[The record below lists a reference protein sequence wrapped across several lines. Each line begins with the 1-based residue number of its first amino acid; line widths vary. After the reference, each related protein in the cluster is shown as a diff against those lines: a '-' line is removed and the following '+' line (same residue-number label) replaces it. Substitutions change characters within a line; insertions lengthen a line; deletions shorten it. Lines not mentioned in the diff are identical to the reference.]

1 MWAGYRPPLSLKK
14 MRDCTTP
21 ICPLPGLG
29 YCVRERCNFWDE
41 DQEECTADCF
51 DTGDPLDAGAE
62 PDPNAPCVISFYEDY
77 D

>member
-1 MWAGYRPPLSLKK
+1 
-14 MRDCTTP
+14 MRDDTTP

-41 DQEECTADCF
+41 DSQECTAACF
-51 DTGDPLDAGAE
+51 EAGDPLDAGSPAD
-62 PDPNAPCVISFYEDY
+62 PDAPCVISFYEDF

>member
-1 MWAGYRPPLSLKK
+1 MIHDL
-14 MRDCTTP
+14 TTP

-41 DQEECTADCF
+41 DKEECTADCF
-51 DTGDPLDAGAE
+51 EDGLTRDPGGA
-62 PDPNAPCVISFYEDY
+62 CVISFSEDY